1 MTSLQNRLEPLGVA
15 LAQVT
20 EHTYHYW
27 RSAPK
32 GVKKYII
39 WAEDGEQNSFNADN
53 RKQRQGISGTID
65 FFTLEEYDALI
76 DDIQDAL
83 QGIENL
89 SWVLNS
95 VQYEEETHF
104 IHYEWSFYMR

>member
-1 MTSLQNRLEPLGVA
+1 M
-15 LAQVT
+15 
-20 EHTYHYW
+20 
-27 RSAPK
+27 
-32 GVKKYII
+32 KKYII

-53 RKQRQGISGTID
+53 RKQRQGLSGTID

-89 SWVLNS
+89 SWTLNS
-95 VQYEEETHF
+95 VQYEEDTHF
-104 IHYEWSFYMR
+104 IHYEWAFYMR